1 MMIGI
6 VAALSLGLLGGI
18 IYVGVRAPDRAIR
31 ALLWVLATAL
41 FRIRIEGKERIPSTG
56 GALLVANHVSF
67 ADSVLVGYCTPRIPR
82 FLMWRPYFE
91 APVFRYFFQAL
102 HAIPISVD
110 SPKNTV
116 RALQQAREALRSG
129 HLVAIFPEGGVTNTG
144 EIGPFER
151 GFERVLSGTGAPTI
165 PMHID
170 GMYGHP
176 LSTKGG
182 GVLKSW
188 ETFWRTP
195 VTVRIGDPIYGP
207 IERDAL
213 RLRVSGLMERSLEEP
228 AEALTG

>member
-1 MMIGI
+1 MNSGI
-6 VAALSLGLLGGI
+6 VVALSLGLLGAVV
-18 IYVGVRAPDRAIR
+18 YVCVLTPDRVIR
-31 ALLWVLATAL
+31 AVLWVVASLL
-41 FRIRIEGKERIPSTG
+41 FRIRIEGKEYIPSSG
-56 GALLVANHVSF
+56 GALLAANHVSF
-67 ADSVLVGYCTPRIPR
+67 ADSVLVGYCTSRIPR

-102 HAIPISVD
+102 HAIPIGVD

-116 RALQQAREALRSG
+116 RALQQAREALRNG

-151 GFERVLSGTGAPTI
+151 GFERVLVGTGAPII

-188 ETFWRTP
+188 ETFWRTR
-195 VTVRIGDPIYGP
+195 VTVRIGKPIYDA

-213 RLRVSGLMERSLEEP
+213 RLRVLQLAEQPLEEP
-228 AEALTG
+228 AAAIAG

>member
-1 MMIGI
+1 MNSGI
-6 VAALSLGLLGGI
+6 VVALGLGLLGGVV
-18 IYVGVRAPDRAIR
+18 YMCLLAPDRVIR
-31 ALLWVLATAL
+31 AVLWVVTSLL
-41 FRIRIEGKERIPSTG
+41 FRIRVEGREYIPSSG
-56 GALLVANHVSF
+56 GALLIANHVSF

-91 APVFRYFFQAL
+91 VPVFRHFFKAL
-102 HAIPISVD
+102 HAIPIGID

-116 RALQQAREALRSG
+116 RALQQAREALRGG

-144 EIGPFER
+144 EMGPFER
-151 GFERVLSGTGAPTI
+151 GFERVLVGTNAPII

-188 ETFWRTP
+188 ETFWRTR
-195 VTVRIGDPIYGP
+195 VTVRIGKPIYEP

-213 RLRVSGLMERSLEEP
+213 RLRISGLVERPMEEP
-228 AEALTG
+228 AAAIAS